1 MQKDGWAALEG
12 MANDPDSP
20 HRFKSIEL
28 IGAYAYGKPTQP
40 VGGDLD
46 PDSPPLR
53 VSVTFDHAN
62 QDADPD

>member
-20 HRFKSIEL
+20 HRFKSLEL

-40 VGGDLD
+40 LSGD
-46 PDSPPLR
+46 PDPDMPPIA
-53 VSVTFDHAN
+53 VTVQFDNAS
-62 QDADPD
+62 QSAD